1 MGVEDGEMN
10 MAEYWFPVNVKYT
23 EEAQKYTKNSEKGL
37 SKGMEKVEWEQT
49 ERSVGCNSTT
59 KRTCRP
65 IVFFSKARQL
75 SMFFSL
81 AKQWHDNMGL

>member
-37 SKGMEKVEWEQT
+37 SKGME
-49 ERSVGCNSTT
+49 R
-59 KRTCRP
+59 
-65 IVFFSKARQL
+65 
-75 SMFFSL
+75 
-81 AKQWHDNMGL
+81 